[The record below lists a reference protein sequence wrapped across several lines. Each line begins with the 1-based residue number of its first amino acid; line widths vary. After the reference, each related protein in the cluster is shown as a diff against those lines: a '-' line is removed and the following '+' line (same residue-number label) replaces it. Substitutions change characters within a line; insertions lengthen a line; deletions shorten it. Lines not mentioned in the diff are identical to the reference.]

1 MSELCKF
8 CGEPLNEE
16 GLCPN
21 EHVFKKMCLNCTSC
35 GKNEDGELVCKNEA
49 NLKSAFDKIMAA
61 VKDAAQAYSVKNLE
75 IAPLPL
81 KKPTNKCG
89 LWELSADVITEI
101 AGMFK

>member
-1 MSELCKF
+1 MSEFCKF

-21 EHVFKKMCLNCTSC
+21 GHVFKKMCLNCTSC
-35 GKNEDGELVCKNEA
+35 GKNEDNELVCKNEA

-61 VKDAAQAYSVKNLE
+61 VQGASQAYSVKNLE

-89 LWELSADVITEI
+89 LWELNNEVLNELIGA
-101 AGMFK
+101 FK